1 MTMHLTRRSALLGL
15 TSAVALTGP
24 AGRASLAL
32 AHAATESRFVV
43 VILRGAMDGLSVVP
57 PYGDP
62 ALAGLRAEL
71 LPAQPGQPDGMHDL
85 GGFYGLHPALRNL
98 SEMYRADELLIIHA
112 VAGPY
117 RSRSHFEAQ
126 DYLES
131 GADHRLT
138 SGWLNRVV
146 ASMPPASGGPA
157 GLALSVGVTVPLL
170 LRGPAKVGSWAP
182 HGPSAPEPDLYARIA
197 QLNQA
202 DPVLGSAYAQ
212 GMKARAFASDVMA
225 GENPEKGGYVF
236 PSLAGAAGKL
246 MAAED
251 GPRIAAMELNGW
263 DTHVAQ
269 MARLEVPLRQLDA
282 GLAALKATLR
292 EAWNKT
298 AVLIVT
304 EFGRTARV
312 NGDKGTDHG
321 TATVAFVLGG
331 AVAGGKVRATWP
343 GLGEGKLFENR
354 DLAPSTDVRDVS
366 KGLLEGHLGLS
377 ARALA
382 QVFPGSEGLAGMSGL
397 LRA

>member
-1 MTMHLTRRSALLGL
+1 MHLMTRRSALLGL
-15 TSAVALTGP
+15 TSAVALAGP

-32 AHAATESRFVV
+32 ANAPTEKRFVV

-71 LPAQPGQPDGMHDL
+71 LSAQPSQPDGMYDL

-98 SEMYRADELLIIHA
+98 SEMYRAGELLIIHA

-146 ASMPPASGGPA
+146 ASMPSASGGPA
-157 GLALSVGVTVPLL
+157 GLAFAVGVTVPLL
-170 LRGPAKVGSWAP
+170 LRGRANVGSWAP
-182 HGPSAPEPDLYARIA
+182 HGPSVPEPDLYARIA

-202 DPVLGSAYAQ
+202 DPVLGSAYTE

-225 GENPEKGGYVF
+225 GESPEKGYAF

-246 MAAED
+246 MAAAD

-282 GLAALKATLR
+282 GLTALKTTLG
-292 EAWNKT
+292 EAWKKT
-298 AVLIVT
+298 AVLIMT

-354 DLAPSTDVRDVS
+354 DLAPSTDVRDVA
-366 KGLLEGHLGLS
+366 KGLLAGHLGLS
-377 ARALA
+377 TPALVR
-382 QVFPGSEGLAGMSGL
+382 VFPGSDGLAGMTGL

>member
-1 MTMHLTRRSALLGL
+1 MHLTRRSALLGL
-15 TSAVALTGP
+15 TSAVALTGA

-32 AHAATESRFVV
+32 ANAPTESRFVV

-71 LPAQPGQPDGMHDL
+71 LSGQPGQPDGMHDL

-98 SEMYRADELLIIHA
+98 SEMYRAGELLIIHA

-146 ASMPPASGGPA
+146 ASMPSVSGGPA

-182 HGPSAPEPDLYARIA
+182 HGPAAPEPDLYARIA

-225 GENPEKGGYVF
+225 GENLETGYAF

-246 MAAED
+246 MAAAD

-269 MARLEVPLRQLDA
+269 VARLGVPLRQLDA
-282 GLAALKATLR
+282 GLAALKTTMG
-292 EAWNKT
+292 EAWKET

-304 EFGRTARV
+304 EFGRTARM
-312 NGDKGTDHG
+312 NGNKGTDHG
-321 TATVAFVLGG
+321 TATVAFLLGG

-343 GLGEGKLFENR
+343 GLGEGQLFENR
-354 DLAPSTDVRDVS
+354 DLAPSTDVRDVA
-366 KGLLEGHLGLS
+366 KGLLAGHLRLS
-377 ARALA
+377 AWALA
-382 QVFPGSEGLAGMSGL
+382 QVFPGSEGVAGMSGL